1 MYTYTQTHTGILI
14 SHKKEWNNAICS
26 NMDGLETI
34 REVNQLKT
42 NIISFVCGTWKNDM
56 YETEIDSDTE
66 SKLMVTEEER
76 EREG

>member
-1 MYTYTQTHTGILI
+1 
-14 SHKKEWNNAICS
+14 
-26 NMDGLETI
+26 MDGLETI

>member
-1 MYTYTQTHTGILI
+1 
-14 SHKKEWNNAICS
+14 
-26 NMDGLETI
+26 MDGLETI

-42 NIISFVCGTWKNDM
+42 NIISVVCGTWKNDM